1 MEIDENDDNVIKK
14 LLQRQQLQRQ
24 HVLSITQPTTAILT
38 KINAIDEQHKF
49 TINIGYVSP
58 LQKFQLHRDVRQKK
72 QLLKELR
79 HEIPQ
84 LIANGNTLLVSKS
97 KINYKFLANT
107 LASIQHLLFLLNLF
121 HEMKMVESLI
131 EKIEQIL
138 KRKTKKNN

>member
-1 MEIDENDDNVIKK
+1 MEYICTGQNHID
-14 LLQRQQLQRQ
+14 LPQ
-24 HVLSITQPTTAILT
+24 HFEILKYYSHSVERISDSLHRCT
-38 KINAIDEQHKF
+38 
-49 TINIGYVSP
+49 G

-121 HEMKMVESLI
+121 HEMKMLESLI